1 MLNKAGDPAKLNYL
15 FLGDYVDRGI
25 FGLECM
31 VLLVAIKLNH
41 PKGFILLRGNHES
54 RNMTESFTFREEVI
68 SRFDN
73 EVYEAFMDLFDAL
86 PISCLV
92 DDKYLAMHG
101 GISPELENIE
111 QINQVK
117 RFQEIPLDGLF
128 CDLMWADPMKD
139 EVAKHGEF
147 EDNPERECSNYFGK
161 KPVKKLLRANKLMSI
176 FRGHQVQVDGF
187 KMHRWGNEG
196 SFPYVITIFSAPNYC
211 GYYDNKGSILILEDG
226 NLQLKQ
232 YQETE
237 PPYRLP
243 DGLNVFSW
251 SLPFLAEKVSSM
263 LYTIVKK
270 CSNYD
275 EEEDE
280 RRDDIDVAKL
290 IKQDINNL
298 PNEDSKKKK
307 RMLIKGKIQ
316 SVAKI
321 NKMFGTLRAEQEMIL
336 QIKNISPDGKLPRG
350 LLLEGKPAIQHH
362 AKQFKVAM
370 ELDRV
375 NERRPKKK

>member
-1 MLNKAGDPAKLNYL
+1 MKILKMGTAIFKKEPNLVKVEEPVVVVGDIHGQYYDLVHMLNKAGDPTKVNYL

-31 VLLVAIKLNH
+31 MLLIAIKINY
-41 PKGFILLRGNHES
+41 PKKFILLRGNHES

-68 SRFDN
+68 QRFDN
-73 EVYEAFMDLFDAL
+73 EIYDGFMELFDSL
-86 PISCLV
+86 PISCVV

-101 GISPELENIE
+101 GISPELNLIQE
-111 QINQVK
+111 INEIN

-139 EVAKHGEF
+139 DVAKHGDFAE
-147 EDNPERECSNYFGK
+147 NPERECSNYFGK
-161 KPVKKLLRANKLMSI
+161 KPVKTLLKTNKLMSI

-187 KMHRWGNEG
+187 KMHRWGNKE

-211 GYYDNKGSILILEDG
+211 GYYDNKGSILILDEG

-270 CSNYD
+270 CSD
-275 EEEDE
+275 VDGEDE
-280 RRDDIDVAKL
+280 TVDLKDMI
-290 IKQDINNL
+290 QD
-298 PNEDSKKKK
+298 DSKAKAMK
-307 RMLIKGKIQ
+307 RL
-316 SVAKI
+316 
-321 NKMFGTLRAEQEMIL
+321 
-336 QIKNISPDGKLPRG
+336 
-350 LLLEGKPAIQHH
+350 
-362 AKQFKVAM
+362 
-370 ELDRV
+370 
-375 NERRPKKK
+375 